1 MALPN
6 DYLQTTSPINWN
18 LDDFA
23 NWIATNHSDDKKKI
37 IYYMKTGLKK
47 YSEND
52 SDINVMRKADD
63 LLNSLKTLKDKKKI
77 AELQSEQEMRLADIE
92 CLAVRQMQN
101 HTNAAVTIH
110 QKIAEKFVGVTQK
123 ISTEYVVERDRVE
136 KAGLERPCTPE
147 DKIRTVTFG
156 DKPSSVPR
164 PTEDENESEE
174 ESESEEPE
182 SEESDYEESDAIYD
196 AVAETQNH
204 NMDKKERK
212 SVIKLNSN
220 NRKEIEEAYTKMKKR
235 CMWRLSSGRYVEEE
249 LYNLGKSFEYEH
261 TVHSFI
267 MDVDDNEVKTHFS
280 EDELHEI
287 KSASRPV
294 VTPISDEV
302 VDYLEQIN
310 EKSSLREVRDFIN
323 QCDERLGKSYDR
335 SKNHDIDYIRYSVY
349 SMVRELESGS
359 LRQENLESWYNC
371 HVWTPIVD
379 QGFSDINGTSVVRG
393 ESTSIAT
400 SNRKNIGKKPSD
412 RKKLGRRGDWI
423 LRSVGNKDN
432 DEFGAG
438 EAGRKFIDE
447 YDTKILTESKLK
459 LPKML
464 KDMIVKLLSRVNW
477 NIDKRKQIQ
486 TVGIV
491 HSGLSMMILY
501 LDNPCGYVC
510 RLNRGEILEVPDDE
524 RFFSSVLLL
533 LAAVL
538 NLK

>member
-101 HTNAAVTIH
+101 HTNAA
-110 QKIAEKFVGVTQK
+110 
-123 ISTEYVVERDRVE
+123 
-136 KAGLERPCTPE
+136 
-147 DKIRTVTFG
+147 
-156 DKPSSVPR
+156 
-164 PTEDENESEE
+164 
-174 ESESEEPE
+174 
-182 SEESDYEESDAIYD
+182 
-196 AVAETQNH
+196 
-204 NMDKKERK
+204 

-538 NLK
+538 NLKSCVRETIKAVQNKEINKSSFKKAGFLKRSHDDAIEITHCTSTPKKPKSSRN